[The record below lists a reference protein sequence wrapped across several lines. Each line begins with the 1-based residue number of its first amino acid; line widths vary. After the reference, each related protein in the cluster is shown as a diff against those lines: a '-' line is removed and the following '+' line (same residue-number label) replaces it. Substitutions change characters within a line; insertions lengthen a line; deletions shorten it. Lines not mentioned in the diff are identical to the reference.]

1 MPANRVK
8 TGQFAPGQSGN
19 PTGRPKI
26 PADVREAIKAA
37 CPKAVDVLVAMLD
50 SKKEAYRLEAAK
62 TLLDRGYGKPTQM
75 QDISLD
81 VSGGMDMTAQIRK
94 VLLDVDDERRDR
106 ESDTGGAEG

>member
-1 MPANRVK
+1 MSVNRSK
-8 TGQFAPGQSGN
+8 TGRFVAGQSGN

-26 PADVREAIKAA
+26 PEGVKEAIRAA

-81 VSGGMDMTAQIRK
+81 MGGTLDITGQIRRA
-94 VLLDVDDERRDR
+94 LLETENDR
-106 ESDTGGAEG
+106 YGAEGTD